1 MNTAVSTSALRSRI
15 IAGTNAATVS
25 AVVEVCVRINLTSV
39 CVIQI
44 TIVKR
49 GCTCGDFTGAVDAS
63 WSSIGDATSV
73 AAGITVVDIVAAVD
87 FASVAVIQV
96 TILPRRGT
104 RRDLAVSSPA
114 NRGTIGDLT
123 LDTASSAIASIDV
136 EVYLAPV
143 TIGIIT
149 IIEA

>member
-1 MNTAVSTSALRSRI
+1 MRRCSFEYCSFHYALRSRI

-73 AAGITVVDIVAAVD
+73 AAGITVVDIVAAID
-87 FASVAVIQV
+87 FASVAVIQ
-96 TILPRRGT
+96 LQSCQG
-104 RRDLAVSSPA
+104 AVHVAIWQFPPSKSGHHW
-114 NRGTIGDLT
+114 RLDIG
-123 LDTASSAIASIDV
+123 
-136 EVYLAPV
+136 YRKFRNC
-143 TIGIIT
+143 
-149 IIEA
+149 